1 MSKEMKELCL
11 GIVYTHGA
19 DRCGNCPAHEYVDMH
34 TEADHLFTDA
44 GFPDDWNKWRDA
56 DWALLEE
63 GIRSAMDTLEAFIW
77 GL

>member
-11 GIVYTHGA
+11 GIVYTYGA
-19 DRCGNCPAHEYVDMH
+19 DRCGNCPAHEYVDMCR
-34 TEADHLFTDA
+34 EPDHLFTDA

-63 GIRSAMDTLEAFIW
+63 SIRSAMDTLEAFIW